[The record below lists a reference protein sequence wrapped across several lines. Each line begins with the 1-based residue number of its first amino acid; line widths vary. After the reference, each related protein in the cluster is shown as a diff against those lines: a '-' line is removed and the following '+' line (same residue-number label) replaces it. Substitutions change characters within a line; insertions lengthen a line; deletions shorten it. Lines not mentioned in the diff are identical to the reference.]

1 MFFYNFNSKARWIEF
16 KKYFPKRVD
25 SFKVDFNN
33 KYIENN
39 GWLYIMLDYIFNIG
53 VFLQFFWYAFV
64 LNYDY
69 MYISWIRK
77 VFSYSRIEYHLG
89 FDITKVFIVA
99 DNLGIINKTR
109 ELVNF
114 INTFSIIG
122 DSSEVRSKLV
132 WNKEILNNNSRTFNF
147 DWFLLTETSRLL
159 KRAQFRTIYTCFYYT
174 RRLHN
179 FLLLTESPWPF
190 FMALSAS
197 YMLIGISAFFNYYEG
212 GLSLFWWGFFLV
224 IFGFYSWCKD
234 FIRETTL
241 YGRLTD
247 LMIKNIKLSFWL
259 FITTE
264 AFLFVSFFWAFFHMA
279 LEPAVQ
285 IGSIWPP
292 FEGVKMDSLLVP
304 LANTLF
310 LLASGAA
317 FTWVQYHYIAK
328 LSDQVIYGFIVTLIF
343 STFFLLCQWHEY
355 VVSASQLNDGVFGS
369 TLYMLTAFHG
379 AHVLIGTIFIAVCFW
394 RFYLGQFRL
403 GDPVGITL
411 AAWYWHFVDVVW
423 LLVFIWVYLWGTW
436 FPAEIG
442 ELIQSSFIS

>member
-1 MFFYNFNSKARWIEF
+1 MFFYNFNIKKRWIEF
-16 KKYFPKRVD
+16 KTYFPKRIN
-25 SFKVDFNN
+25 SFKVEFNN
-33 KYIENN
+33 KYIKNY
-39 GWLYIMLDYIFNIG
+39 GLWYIMLDYSFKIIVYFQ
-53 VFLQFFWYAFV
+53 FLWYAFV

-69 MYISWIRK
+69 MYISLIRK
-77 VFSYSRIEYHLG
+77 IFSYSRINYYLG
-89 FDITKVFIVA
+89 FDITKVFMVN
-99 DNLGIINKTR
+99 DNLWVTHKFIELINAINFFSINNSLNKNQFHGLSHNIINPN
-109 ELVNF
+109 LF
-114 INTFSIIG
+114 I
-122 DSSEVRSKLV
+122 
-132 WNKEILNNNSRTFNF
+132 NF
-147 DWFLLTETSRLL
+147 DWFLLIETSRLL
-159 KRAQFRTIYTCFYYT
+159 KRAKFRTIYTCFYYT

-190 FMALSAS
+190 FMALSVS

-212 GLSLFWWGFFLV
+212 GLSLFWCGFFLV
-224 IFGFYSWCKD
+224 IFSFYSWCKD

-241 YGRLTD
+241 YGRLTE
-247 LMIKNIKLSFWL
+247 LMIKNIKLGFWL
-259 FITTE
+259 FIASE

-279 LEPAVQ
+279 LEPAIQ
-285 IGSIWPP
+285 IGSVWPP
-292 FEGVKMDSLLVP
+292 FEGIKMDSLLVP

-328 LSDQVIYGFIVTLIF
+328 LSTQVIYGFLITLIF
-343 STFFLLCQWHEY
+343 SIFFLLCQWHEY
-355 VVSASQLNDGVFGS
+355 VVSANQLNDGVFGS

-379 AHVLIGTIFIAVCFW
+379 AHVLIGTIFIAICFW
-394 RFYLGQFRL
+394 RFCLGQFRL

-442 ELIQSSFIS
+442 SLIQSSFIS